1 MAGWLDRLLHRET
14 NSAQQAKDRL
24 ALVLIHDRTDLPP
37 GTMES
42 LKNELIEVISRYV
55 EIDPD
60 AVRIEMSQEG
70 REQRL
75 LADIPLRARERRR
88 TA

>member
-1 MAGWLDRLLHRET
+1 MGSWLDRLFHRET

-37 GTMES
+37 GTLES

-55 EIDPD
+55 EIEPG

-75 LADIPLRARERRR
+75 LADIPLRTKQRRR
-88 TA
+88 TT

>member
-1 MAGWLDRLLHRET
+1 MSSWLDRLFRREN

-75 LADIPLRARERRR
+75 LADIPLRPRQRRR
-88 TA
+88 AS

>member
-1 MAGWLDRLLHRET
+1 MGSWLDRLFHRET

-37 GTMES
+37 GTLES

-55 EIDPD
+55 EIEPE

-75 LADIPLRARERRR
+75 LADIPLRTKQRRR
-88 TA
+88 TT